1 MEEKVRSL
9 TKSLQW
15 EKAERAEVTGKLEV
29 AEKSNSNWIK
39 RYKSLKEDQKP
50 LEQEVQQ
57 VRASN
62 KELQAMNKELQA
74 NLREARE
81 ANNSQV
87 LLGYSIMR
95 RAVSRVYP
103 NCDLPALDQIA
114 AEEAQKGEPSP
125 ETQEGSPPHA
135 EAGGSGTAAASAA
148 TADGAEKEAPA
159 TGGAAAG
166 ASEVGQEKEKEAEK

>member
-1 MEEKVRSL
+1 MEENIKSL

-15 EKAERAEVTGKLEV
+15 EKAERAEVADKLEV
-29 AEKSNSNWIK
+29 AEKFNSNWIK
-39 RYKSLKEDQKP
+39 RYKSLKVDQKP
-50 LEQEVQQ
+50 LEQKVQQ
-57 VRASN
+57 VKA
-62 KELQAMNKELQA
+62 LNKELQA

-87 LLGYSIMR
+87 LLGYNIMR

-125 ETQEGSPPHA
+125 ETQEGSPPHT
-135 EAGGSGTAAASAA
+135 EAGGSGTAAASGA
-148 TADGAEKEAPA
+148 TADGAEKETPA